1 MKAFRRALR
10 KTPFYG
16 AYKALGHY
24 PDYWYWKLRGEP
36 WRTPH
41 IVKQRAVVEYAER
54 YALRTLVESGTY
66 YGEMIAAVHHRFT
79 QIYSVEFDATL
90 AQRAQQKFARWPQV
104 HVEQGDS
111 EAFIERLLP
120 ILQSPVLFWLD
131 AGYYGWAGAIGDRDR
146 LVNELRAILRDR
158 EKRHVILMDD
168 AHGLSGE
175 NGAPTL
181 EQLQSMLA
189 EELRGHE
196 VEVRHNILRITPVKI
211 DS

>member
-41 IVKQRAVVEYAER
+41 IVKQRAVLEYAER
-54 YALRTLVESGTY
+54 FGLRMLVETGTY
-66 YGEMIAAVHHRFT
+66 YGEMITAVHDRFDR
-79 QIYSVEFDATL
+79 IESVEFDAAL
-90 AQRAQQKFARWPQV
+90 AARAQEKFGRWPHV
-104 HVEQGDS
+104 HVVHGDS
-111 EAFIERLLP
+111 QAFIERLLP
-120 ILQSPVLFWLD
+120 TLQSPALFWLD

-146 LVNELRAILRDR
+146 LVNELRVIVRDG

-168 AHGLSGE
+168 AHGLSGQ
-175 NGAPTL
+175 NGAPTP
-181 EQLQSMLA
+181 EQLQSRLA
-189 EELRGHE
+189 EELRGRA
-196 VEVRHNILRITPVKI
+196 VEVKHNILRITPIKI

>member
-54 YALRTLVESGTY
+54 FALRMLVETGTY
-66 YGEMIAAVHHRFT
+66 YGEMIAAVHGRFA
-79 QIYSVEFDATL
+79 QIHSVEFDPAL
-90 AQRAQQKFARWPQV
+90 AARAQQKFARSRHVQV
-104 HVEQGDS
+104 AQGDS
-111 EAFIERLLP
+111 QAFIERLLP
-120 ILQSPVLFWLD
+120 TLQSPALFWLD
-131 AGYYGWAGAIGDRDR
+131 AGYYGWAGVVGERDR
-146 LVNELRAILRDR
+146 LVNELRAILCDR
-158 EKRHVILMDD
+158 EKQHVILMDD
-168 AHGLSGE
+168 AHGLSGQ

-181 EQLQSMLA
+181 EQLKATLA
-189 EELRGHE
+189 EELRRRD
-196 VEVRHNILRITPVKI
+196 VQVRHNILRITPAKI